1 MKEYKLVMKSEEE
14 LIESYKEA
22 KELLIE
28 IINEQ
33 SSEDQK
39 KTRVIIEEL
48 EDLISETDFEKY
60 FLIDENNDTIIDF
73 WKDYESNL
81 VHEFIFNEKKYIEI
95 TYTNSNDTECFLL
108 FDYFGKKI
116 IEECVTYEFIGNEIK
131 ILQKGY
137 MIGKHYDFYDEEYW
151 SIVGSDIEGVE
162 SIEFIEEKKIYLI
175 DEKKI
180 YDLGL
185 NYVGTKP
192 PEK

>member
-1 MKEYKLVMKSEEE
+1 MKEYKLVMKSKEE

-28 IINEQ
+28 IINKE

-116 IEECVTYEFIGNEIK
+116 IEECVAYEFIGNEIK

-151 SIVGSDIEGVE
+151 SIAGSDIEGVE

-175 DEKKI
+175 DEKKY

-185 NYVGTKP
+185 NYVGT
-192 PEK
+192 